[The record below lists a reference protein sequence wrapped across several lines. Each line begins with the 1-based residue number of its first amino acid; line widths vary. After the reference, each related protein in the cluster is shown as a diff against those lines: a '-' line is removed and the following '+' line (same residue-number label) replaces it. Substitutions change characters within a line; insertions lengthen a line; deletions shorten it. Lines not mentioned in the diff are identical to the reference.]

1 MMGAICRGLSAWQ
14 DENIVA
20 FVNNNDS
27 QIEENILEV
36 KEDSSLLNKE
46 NTGSKINSSK
56 QKINENKDNQV
67 IEESS
72 KIKNKANNIE
82 NIESLIP
89 PWIR

>member
-1 MMGAICRGLSAWQ
+1 M
-14 DENIVA
+14 
-20 FVNNNDS
+20 
-27 QIEENILEV
+27 EV